1 MRKLSVFLLL
11 QYYEMS
17 YGLNVEMHKQVRKD
31 TDGRM
36 KPLLQ
41 FLQSDLRSKSQ
52 VSPLPTNFPSFPI
65 LLRPQTDISETD
77 GGRGGGEM
85 GETSFRATQK
95 KCIGKIW
102 EGGAFPELR
111 GILNTSLLY

>member
-1 MRKLSVFLLL
+1 MLKLNVFLLL

-95 KCIGKIW
+95 SVSAKYGREAPFPNF
-102 EGGAFPELR
+102 EGF
-111 GILNTSLLY
+111 